1 MMSSTQTDDAI
12 RLAKRLRQI
21 SAETQRA
28 VREANLAI
36 KRTRDVIERAQQERK
51 DDPDLAHVTRKV
63 IP

>member
-1 MMSSTQTDDAI
+1 MMSSTQTDDAV
-12 RLAKRLRQI
+12 RLAKRMQQI

-36 KRTRDVIERAQQERK
+36 KRTRDVVERAQQERK
-51 DDPDLAHVTRKV
+51 DDPDLAHVIGKV

>member
-1 MMSSTQTDDAI
+1 MMSSTQTDDAV
-12 RLAKRLRQI
+12 RLAKRIRQI

-36 KRTRDVIERAQQERK
+36 KRTHDVIERAQQERK
-51 DDPDLAHVTRKV
+51 DDPDLAHVIGKV